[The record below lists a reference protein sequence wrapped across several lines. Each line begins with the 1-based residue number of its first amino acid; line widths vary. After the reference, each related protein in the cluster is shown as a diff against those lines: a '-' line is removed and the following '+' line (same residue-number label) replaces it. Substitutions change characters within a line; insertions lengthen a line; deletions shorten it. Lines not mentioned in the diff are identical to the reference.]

1 MKRLAV
7 ATAVLAVAL
16 SACGGGGG
24 GGRPS
29 SDDIAK
35 ALKDQDNP
43 AGATFG
49 GADLSDDVVDCVAK
63 AFHDSDLSDEA
74 LQAIVDG
81 DEDFEGNKEDQKIV
95 DDKDFTADMGKC
107 VTG

>member
-7 ATAVLAVAL
+7 ATTVLALAL

-24 GGRPS
+24 GRPS
-29 SDDIAK
+29 TDDIAK

-43 AGATFG
+43 AGKTIG
-49 GADLSDDVVDCVAK
+49 GADLSDDIVDCVAK
-63 AFHDSDLSDEA
+63 AFHDSDLSDDA

-95 DDKDFTADMGKC
+95 DDEDFTADMGKC